1 MNVNGPLPGGGGGST
16 EFAAAGI
23 GTSGDHVQVADDASD
38 GAWFLVTGEGGS
50 SRDFRFFLGNDY
62 LMDNRGV
69 YMAGSQDAGHPYYA
83 TLFPEGKTAPD
94 LQVFEF
100 PSQDGATVGGQVA
113 FQWISVQLIQKGDS
127 ITWSMNGIDVVK
139 ASQSDASYADEGNVF
154 LGYSDWFASLSDN
167 EFMSFGLFDN
177 LKVYQL
183 AETATDLSIAIDRN
197 VAGLSI
203 EYTGQLSQPH
213 HLWGHGAP

>member
-1 MNVNGPLPGGGGGST
+1 MP
-16 EFAAAGI
+16 
-23 GTSGDHVQVADDASD
+23 
-38 GAWFLVTGEGGS
+38 VTLIMPP
-50 SRDFRFFLGNDY
+50 F
-62 LMDNRGV
+62 
-69 YMAGSQDAGHPYYA
+69 
-83 TLFPEGKTAPD
+83 FPEGKTAPD

-177 LKVYQL
+177 LKVP
-183 AETATDLSIAIDRN
+183 AGRN
-197 VAGLSI
+197 SHRSFDCHRSGCRRSF
-203 EYTGQLSQPH
+203 H
-213 HLWGHGAP
+213 

>member
-1 MNVNGPLPGGGGGST
+1 
-16 EFAAAGI
+16 
-23 GTSGDHVQVADDASD
+23 
-38 GAWFLVTGEGGS
+38 
-50 SRDFRFFLGNDY
+50 
-62 LMDNRGV
+62 
-69 YMAGSQDAGHPYYA
+69 
-83 TLFPEGKTAPD
+83 
-94 LQVFEF
+94 
-100 PSQDGATVGGQVA
+100 VGGQVA

-183 AETATDLSIAIDRN
+183 AETATDLSIAIDRDI
-197 VAGLSI
+197 AGLSI
-203 EYTGQLSQPH
+203 EYTGQLE
-213 HLWGHGAP
+213 LVWLLCR